1 VALRFAARVEDT
13 GYQVCLADLAR
24 TRGSLVALREESE
37 PWPMHAARSLA
48 LAVIQRA
55 LDDIALR
62 IKTQDKFRPHAWC
75 GLQAGDLVCVEEVL
89 AWLSTE
95 NCEFWCDLAGLHPD
109 DVARE
114 AERRMRERDD
124 AIWLM

>member
-1 VALRFAARVEDT
+1 VALRFAVRAEDA
-13 GYQVCLADLAR
+13 GYQVYLADLAR

-37 PWPMHAARSLA
+37 PWPMRAARSLA

-62 IKTQDKFRPHAWC
+62 IGMQDRFRPHAWR
-75 GLQAGDLVCVEEVL
+75 GLQSDDLVCVEEVL
-89 AWLSTE
+89 DWLSTE

-114 AERRMRERDD
+114 AERRMIERDD
-124 AIWLM
+124 AVWLM